1 MLVLK
6 GRPFYM
12 PQITKRSPK
21 IRFEFVSARKQS
33 ILGGLPAI
41 EALAQRFGL
50 WAKIE
55 ALPGIDPR
63 VRTTHG
69 YSPALIVAQILF
81 ALCSGGASLADAERL
96 NDEPLVRE
104 LARVQRFADQ
114 TQLGEW
120 LRKQSEVSITAFW
133 GLIGEF
139 VRWVIAQAPEGRW
152 TYAGR
157 AEVFFDDTQIEVFG
171 PRFQGAQIKYQ
182 GDLALSW
189 QTLWFGP
196 FLLEGQLGSPGDVS
210 GALPLLL
217 EGHRAMW
224 RDRAS
229 DFLADSGSSSAE
241 YLQAIAGAGF
251 THWSVRY
258 NKWTT
263 VPERTAAALA
273 EKAWTPARQTRW
285 RDGTAV
291 TEQHAGIRH
300 TPQESEFTF
309 PLAVARW
316 KKDGEMFW
324 RYAFVGHD
332 ERRSDAEAVMV
343 RHRLKGGKEQ
353 LFKEVL
359 RGLDLH
365 HPPCESLTAN
375 RMFYAIAALAYNLMK
390 AVQLL
395 CLPDE
400 CQGWT
405 VPTLLKQ
412 MVRLPA
418 TLVRHARRLVA
429 RVEVAVS
436 WLGWWQAWQQR
447 WWSAQGAGVSVPSG

>member
-1 MLVLK
+1 
-6 GRPFYM
+6 M
-12 PQITKRSPK
+12 PTVTKRSPR
-21 IRFEFVSARKQS
+21 IRFEFVAAQKQS
-33 ILGGLPAI
+33 TLGGLPAL
-41 EALAQRFGL
+41 EALAQQFDL
-50 WAKIE
+50 WQKIR
-55 ALPGIDPR
+55 ALPGLDPR
-63 VRTTHG
+63 TRTSHG
-69 YSPALIVAQILF
+69 YSPELIVAQLLYSF
-81 ALCSGGASLADAERL
+81 CSGGASLADAERL
-96 NDEPLVRE
+96 NDEPLVRQ
-104 LARVQRFADQ
+104 LARVKKFADQ

-120 LRKQSEVSITAFW
+120 LRQQSDTSIAALW
-133 GLIGEF
+133 NLNAQF
-139 VRWVIAQAPEGRW
+139 VQWVIARADAARW

-157 AEVFFDDTQIEVFG
+157 AEAFFDETQIEVFG
-171 PRFQGAQIKYQ
+171 PSFEGAKINYEGQR
-182 GDLALSW
+182 ALSW
-189 QTLWFGP
+189 QTFWFGP
-196 FLLEGQLGSPGDVS
+196 FLVGGELGSPGEVS
-210 GALPLLL
+210 SALP
-217 EGHRAMW
+217 AMLQTLRPLW
-224 RDRAS
+224 RDRAC

-241 YLQAIAGAGF
+241 HLQAIEQAGF
-251 THWSVRY
+251 THWSVSY

-263 VPERTAAALA
+263 GPERTAAALPENFWSA
-273 EKAWTPARQTRW
+273 AAKTRW
-285 RDGTAV
+285 RDGVEV

-300 TPQESEFTF
+300 TVAGSDFTF

-316 KKDGEMFW
+316 KKDDEMFW
-324 RYAFVGHD
+324 RYAFVAHD
-332 ERRSDAEAVMV
+332 PRRTDAGAVMA

-365 HPPCESLTAN
+365 HPPCASLVAN

-429 RVEVAVS
+429 RVEVAAS
-436 WLGWWQAWQQR
+436 WLDWWHRWEAR
-447 WWSAQGAGVSVPSG
+447 WWRAGAAEAAAPSG

>member
-1 MLVLK
+1 
-6 GRPFYM
+6 M
-12 PQITKRSPK
+12 PQIRKRSPK
-21 IRFEFVSARKQS
+21 IRFEFVPAQKQS
-33 ILGGLPAI
+33 TLGGLPAI

-50 WAKIE
+50 WAKLR

-69 YSPALIVAQILF
+69 YSPELIVGQLLY

-96 NDEPLVRE
+96 NEEPLVRQ
-104 LARVQRFADQ
+104 LARVKHFADQ

-120 LRKQSEVSITAFW
+120 LRKQSEVSIAAFW
-133 GLIGEF
+133 RLISEF
-139 VRWVIAQAPEGRW
+139 VQWVISQADAARW
-152 TYAGR
+152 THAGR

-171 PRFQGAQIKYQ
+171 PSFEGAKINYE
-182 GDLALSW
+182 GNLALSW

-196 FLLEGQLGSPGDVS
+196 FLLAGQLGGPGDVS
-210 GALPLLL
+210 GALPALLQ
-217 EGHRAMW
+217 EHRAMW
-224 RDRAS
+224 QDRSS
-229 DFLADSGSSSAE
+229 DFLADSGSSSAT
-241 YLQAIAGAGF
+241 YLKAIAGAGF
-251 THWSVRY
+251 THWSVSY

-263 VPERTAAALA
+263 VPERTAAALP
-273 EKAWTPARQTRW
+273 ETAWQAGPLTRW
-285 RDGTAV
+285 RDGTEVA
-291 TEQHAGIRH
+291 EEHASIRH
-300 TPQESEFTF
+300 TTEASDFTF
-309 PLAVARW
+309 ALAVARW

-324 RYAFVGHD
+324 RYAFVAHD
-332 ERRSDAEAVMV
+332 PQRSDAAAVMA

-365 HPPCESLTAN
+365 HPPCESLKAN

-429 RVEVAVS
+429 RVEVAAN
-436 WLGWWQAWQQR
+436 WLNWWRQWENR
-447 WWSAQGAGVSVPSG
+447 WWRAATVSAAG

>member
-1 MLVLK
+1 
-6 GRPFYM
+6 M
-12 PQITKRSPK
+12 PAITKRSPK
-21 IRFEFVSARKQS
+21 IRFEFVPAQKQS
-33 ILGGLPAI
+33 ILGGLPAL
-41 EALAQRFGL
+41 EALTQRFGL
-50 WAKIE
+50 WEKIR

-63 VRTTHG
+63 VRTSHG
-69 YSPALIVAQILF
+69 YAPEVIVAQFLYCF
-81 ALCSGGASLADAERL
+81 CTGGASLADAERL
-96 NDEPLVRE
+96 NEEPLARQ
-104 LARVQRFADQ
+104 LARVEHFADQ

-120 LRKQSEVSITAFW
+120 LRKQSEASLAAFW
-133 GLIGEF
+133 ELIAEF
-139 VRWVIAQAPEGRW
+139 VRWVIAQAKTERW

-171 PRFQGAQIKYQ
+171 PSFEGARINYN

-196 FLLEGQLGSPGDVS
+196 FLLAGQLGSPGDVS
-210 GALPLLL
+210 GALPGMLAQ
-217 EGHRAMW
+217 HRAFW
-224 RDRAS
+224 QERPS

-241 YLQAIAGAGF
+241 YLQAIDQAAF
-251 THWSVRY
+251 THWSVSY

-263 VPERTAAALA
+263 VPERTAEALPPN
-273 EKAWTPARQTRW
+273 AWQPARQTTW
-285 RDGTAV
+285 RDGTEV

-300 TPQESEFTF
+300 TPEGSKFTF

-316 KKDGEMFW
+316 KKDGQMFW
-324 RYAFVGHD
+324 HSAFVAHD
-332 ERRSDAEAVMV
+332 PRRSDAQAILA

-353 LFKEVL
+353 MFKEVL

-375 RMFYAIAALAYNLMK
+375 RMFYALAALAYNLMK

-400 CQGWT
+400 CQSWT
-405 VPTLLKQ
+405 VPTLLKV

-429 RVEVAVS
+429 RVEVAVG
-436 WLGWWQAWQQR
+436 WLAWWRNWEAR
-447 WWSAQGAGVSVPSG
+447 WWRAGAGLVAATG